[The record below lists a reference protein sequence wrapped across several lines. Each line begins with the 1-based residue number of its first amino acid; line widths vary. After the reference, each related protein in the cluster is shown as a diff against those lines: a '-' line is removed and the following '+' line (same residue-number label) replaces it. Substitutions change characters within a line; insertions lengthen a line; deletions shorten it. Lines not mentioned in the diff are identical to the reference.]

1 MDPPGSKP
9 ASRALAHHSLRA
21 PQRADALRSA
31 LRAGPAS
38 TTSATTAPAE
48 SSPARATGSTES
60 SGSALSRDRIT
71 AISKC
76 HLRFRAA
83 RPAVSWVRESTRRSL
98 AHRNCA
104 DHLHGIRRC
113 GLPELPAGFGN
124 NLIFRSGFGGILS
137 LTV

>member
-1 MDPPGSKP
+1 MTLGETVQ
-9 ASRALAHHSLRA
+9 LATRTLR
-21 PQRADALRSA
+21 RNALRSA

-38 TTSATTAPAE
+38 TTSATTAPAPAE
-48 SSPARATGSTES
+48 SSLARATGSTEP

-83 RPAVSWVRESTRRSL
+83 RPAVPWLRESTCPSL

-104 DHLHGIRRC
+104 DHLHGIRGC
-113 GLPELPAGFGN
+113 GLPERPAGFGN
-124 NLIFRSGFGGILS
+124 YLIFRSGLGGVLN